1 MISKQVLWKMG
12 STRYADPVAL
22 TEFAVAI
29 SDPQGLG
36 TGCVSDSPAK
46 ASALIKLHF
55 KLHRA
60 DHSPTL
66 PGSSNPSMPVVA
78 EDSNLCFGRA

>member
-1 MISKQVLWKMG
+1 MISKQVLVEDG
-12 STRYADPVAL
+12 FDQVRRSSCAL

-29 SDPQGLG
+29 GDPQGLG
-36 TGCVSDSPAK
+36 TGCVSDGPAK

-78 EDSNLCFGRA
+78 D

>member
-1 MISKQVLWKMG
+1 MISKQVLVEDG
-12 STRYADPVAL
+12 FDQVRRSSCAL

-29 SDPQGLG
+29 GDPQGLG
-36 TGCVSDSPAK
+36 TGCVPDSPAK

-55 KLHRA
+55 KLHLA

-66 PGSSNPSMPVVA
+66 PGSSNPNMPVVA
-78 EDSNLCFGRA
+78 D